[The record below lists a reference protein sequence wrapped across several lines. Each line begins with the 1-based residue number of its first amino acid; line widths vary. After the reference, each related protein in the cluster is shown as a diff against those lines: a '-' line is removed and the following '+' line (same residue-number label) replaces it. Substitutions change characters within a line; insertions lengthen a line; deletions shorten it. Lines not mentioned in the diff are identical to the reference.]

1 MMGQDHYFSSKL
13 KEYELE
19 RGGRWGY
26 IKNIMNKEA
35 NLSKGGEMKKFTKR
49 KMKLEKGGGRKAKL
63 EIIKEHDEK
72 KDHEHHLK

>member
-1 MMGQDHYFSSKL
+1 
-13 KEYELE
+13 
-19 RGGRWGY
+19 
-26 IKNIMNKEA
+26 MNKEA